1 VIYFVRPMI
10 YNSLLSKIGKE
21 RQIALLIDPDKYEEK
36 PLIKTVEFANRYM
49 IDFILLGGSLISYP
63 VNPVIDLIKGNSS
76 IPVLLFPGSLLQI
89 SDHADGILLLSLV
102 SGRNPDFLIG
112 NHIIAAPLLK
122 KSNLE
127 IISTAY
133 ILIESGV
140 STSVEYMSYTKPIP
154 SDKPDIAIATALA
167 SEMLGFK
174 LVYLEAGSGARS
186 PVPESIIRGVKQNVT
201 IPVIV
206 GGGIRS
212 KEDAQRIY
220 QAGADI
226 IVIGNAIEKNPELL
240 EEIASIR

>member
-1 VIYFVRPMI
+1 MI
-10 YNSLLSKIGKE
+10 YDSILHKTGK
-21 RQIALLIDPDKYEEK
+21 RKQIALLVDPDKIEEDS
-36 PLIKTVEFANRYM
+36 LIETLRVASRNS
-49 IDFILLGGSLISYP
+49 IDFILIGGSLISNP
-63 VNPVIDLIKGNSS
+63 VDPVIDLIKGNSS

-89 SDHADGILLLSLV
+89 SNHADGILLLSLV

-140 STSVEYMSYTKPIP
+140 TTSVEYMSYTKPIP

-167 SEMLGFK
+167 SEMLGYK
-174 LVYLEAGSGARS
+174 LIYLEAGSGASTR
-186 PVPESIIRGVKQNVT
+186 VPEAIIKGVKQHVT
-201 IPVIV
+201 VPVIV

-212 KEDAQRIY
+212 KEDAADIY
-220 QAGADI
+220 AAGADI
-226 IVIGNAIEKNPELL
+226 LVVGNAIEKNPGLL
-240 EEIASIR
+240 GEIASLRDES

>member
-1 VIYFVRPMI
+1 MI
-10 YNSLLSKIGKE
+10 YNSLCDKIGIEK
-21 RQIALLIDPDKYEEK
+21 QIALLIDPDKYEEK
-36 PLIKTVEFANRYM
+36 SLIRTIEYANRHM
-49 IDFILLGGSLISYP
+49 INFILLGGSLISSP
-63 VNPVIDLIKGNSS
+63 VDPVIDIIKKNSS

-89 SDHADGILLLSLV
+89 SDLADGILLLSLV

-140 STSVEYMSYTKPIP
+140 STSVEYMSFTKPIP

-174 LVYLEAGSGARS
+174 MIYLEAGSGAGS
-186 PVPESIIRGVKQNVT
+186 PVPESVIMGVKQNVS
-201 IPVIV
+201 IPIIV
-206 GGGIRS
+206 GGGIRN
-212 KEDAQRIY
+212 KEDARKIFL
-220 QAGADI
+220 AGADI

-240 EEIASIR
+240 GDIASLRGS

>member
-1 VIYFVRPMI
+1 MI
-10 YNSLLSKIGKE
+10 YDSILHKTGKCQ
-21 RQIALLIDPDKYEEK
+21 QIALLVDPDKIEEDS
-36 PLIKTVEFANRYM
+36 LIETLRVASRNS
-49 IDFILLGGSLISYP
+49 IDFILIGGSLISNP
-63 VNPVIDLIKGNSS
+63 VDPVIDLIKGNSS

-140 STSVEYMSYTKPIP
+140 TTSVEYMSYTKPIP

-167 SEMLGFK
+167 SEMLGYK
-174 LVYLEAGSGARS
+174 LIYLEAGSGART
-186 PVPESIIRGVKQNVT
+186 PVPEAIIKGVKQHVT
-201 IPVIV
+201 VPVIV
-206 GGGIRS
+206 GGGIRN
-212 KEDAQRIY
+212 KEDAADIY
-220 QAGADI
+220 AAGADI
-226 IVIGNAIEKNPELL
+226 LVVGNAIEKNPELL
-240 EEIASIR
+240 GEIASLRG

>member
-1 VIYFVRPMI
+1 MI
-10 YNSLLSKIGKE
+10 YDSILHKTGK
-21 RQIALLIDPDKYEEK
+21 RKQIALLVDPDKVEEDS
-36 PLIKTVEFANRYM
+36 LIETLRVASRNR
-49 IDFILLGGSLISYP
+49 IDFILIGGSLISNP
-63 VNPVIDLIKGNSS
+63 VDPVIDLIKGNSS

-140 STSVEYMSYTKPIP
+140 TTSVEYMSYTKPIP

-167 SEMLGFK
+167 SEMLGYK
-174 LVYLEAGSGARS
+174 LIYLEAGSGARTR
-186 PVPESIIRGVKQNVT
+186 VPEAIIKGIKQHVT
-201 IPVIV
+201 VPVIV

-212 KEDAQRIY
+212 KEDAADIY
-220 QAGADI
+220 AAGADI
-226 IVIGNAIEKNPELL
+226 LVVGNAIEKNPELL
-240 EEIASIR
+240 GEIASLREGS

>member
-1 VIYFVRPMI
+1 MI
-10 YNSLLSKIGKE
+10 YDSILHKTGKFK
-21 RQIALLIDPDKYEEK
+21 QLALLVDPDKVEEGSLMK
-36 PLIKTVEFANRYM
+36 ILQVANHHR
-49 IDFILLGGSLISYP
+49 IDFILIGGSLISNP
-63 VNPVIDLIKGNSS
+63 VDPVIDLIKGNSS

-89 SDHADGILLLSLV
+89 SGHADGILLLSLV

-154 SDKPDIAIATALA
+154 SDKPDIAVATALA
-167 SEMLGFK
+167 SEMLGYK
-174 LVYLEAGSGARS
+174 LIYLEAGSGARFH
-186 PVPESIIRGVKQNVT
+186 VPEAMIEGVKQAVT

-212 KEDAQRIY
+212 KENAQDIY
-220 QAGADI
+220 KAGADI
-226 IVIGNAIEKNPELL
+226 IVMGNAIEKNPELL
-240 EEIASIR
+240 GEIASLREVDTL